1 MRRFAI
7 LFLVSLAVAACS
19 RHTPPVGRWV
29 GNYESNEVM
38 VDARLEILP
47 NGQVRVSAPDL
58 FDIGE
63 VSDEDR
69 AAMHARLASDLA
81 DGWDEV
87 SPRAMDFD
95 GRTFRNPGGFAPQ
108 MEWDSKTRQMKL
120 VFYFGTMRSIHIPMR
135 AVEDFRDD
143 PWAD

>member
-7 LFLVSLAVAACS
+7 LLFVTFAAAACS

-29 GNYESNEVM
+29 GNYESSEVM

-63 VSDEDR
+63 VSDDDR

-81 DGWDEV
+81 DSWDQV
-87 SPRAMDFD
+87 SPRPMDFD
-95 GRTFRNPGGFAPQ
+95 GRVFRKPGGVAPQ
-108 MEWDSKTRQMKL
+108 MEWNPSSHEMKL
-120 VFYFGTMRSIHIPMR
+120 VFYFGTMHSIHIAMH
-135 AVEDFRDD
+135 AVDDFRGD